1 MSDQQQKR
9 DTLKG
14 YFAAGARPTAD
25 NFAQLI
31 DSCLNLAD
39 DGFARDPLYGVQ
51 IKLAAGQ
58 SNLMSFYSTGQ
69 FTDKPDWSVASDSAG
84 TLSFLPYL
92 EGGEPSGKLTLTKD
106 GNIGIQQESPTFPL
120 DVNGTVRMDGR
131 TGASGTVD
139 ADGELH
145 PITPD
150 LTGCHAFEVVAGV
163 GLEGEKKGR
172 YALLHAIAL
181 NTFNPSGLFRNF
193 LGRKTRIKATHA
205 WYLSRS
211 DRLKLQWE
219 TIDDDKHL
227 YRLSLKSMSSYGQ
240 DIPIKYSITKLWF
253 DPMSPD
259 PAPKPKMKGAP

>member
-31 DSCLNLAD
+31 DSCLNLTD

-69 FTDKPDWSVASDSAG
+69 FTDQPDWSVASDAAG
-84 TLSFLPYL
+84 TLNFLPY
-92 EGGEPSGKLTLTKD
+92 GGLGTGSQLTLTKD
-106 GNIGIQQESPTFPL
+106 GNIGVLQEKPTFPL

-131 TGASGTVD
+131 TGTSGTVD

-145 PITPD
+145 AITPE

-181 NTFNPSGLFRNF
+181 NTFNPTGLFRNF

-219 TIDDDKHL
+219 TIDDEKHL
-227 YRLSLKSMSSYGQ
+227 YQLSLKSMSFYG
-240 DIPIKYSITKLWF
+240 DSIPIKYSITKLWF
-253 DPMSPD
+253 DPMSAD
-259 PAPKPKMKGAP
+259 PAPAPKKGAP